1 MDSADKIFEP
11 EKYTY
16 SQYKLWEGDWELI
29 KGYPYAMSP
38 SPKREHQKFSANFSR
53 KVGNLLEESKINC
66 DCDVYYELDWIIS
79 EDTVVCPDV
88 MIVCGKFVDE
98 FLTFPPTLILEVASH
113 STRMKDRNT
122 KFNLYEMCG
131 VKYYIIADTEK
142 KSVEVFELTD
152 NKYRQ
157 TIIKDFILTPECSL
171 QLDVFNL
178 WD

>member
-1 MDSADKIFEP
+1 MNSSNYIFEP

-29 KGYPYAMSP
+29 SGYPIPMKP
-38 SPKREHQKFSANFSR
+38 SPNKSHQRIASKFLM
-53 KVGNLLEESKINC
+53 KMGNLIENYDNC
-66 DCDVYYELDWIIS
+66 EVIFGLDWIIS
-79 EDTVVCPDV
+79 ENTVVRPDV
-88 MIVCGKFVDE
+88 MIVCSKLEDE

-157 TIIKDFILTPECSL
+157 TTNTDFILTPQCSI

-178 WD
+178 